1 MNETLRSA
9 VLLLCDV
16 DTAVPLRSHREFATG
31 VMVMVSLPSAT
42 PLVANF
48 KLNSGP
54 NPPEIA
60 VGVVLERVAVPPE
73 MDNEKSDASGCPLP
87 PLVL

>member
-1 MNETLRSA
+1 MNEALRSA

-16 DTAVPLRSHREFATG
+16 DTAVPPTSHREFATG
-31 VMVMVSLPSAT
+31 VMVIVSLPSAT
-42 PLVANF
+42 PLVANL

-54 NPPEIA
+54 NPPVIA
-60 VGVVLERVAVPPE
+60 VGVALERVAVPPD
-73 MDNEKSDASGCPLP
+73 MDNEKSDTSGCPLP